1 MSVNYIVILRA
12 SGIQKSNELEDIL
25 KDCNYKIITFPIL
38 KIEQLYSKPIQL
50 TNAQALL
57 TTSSNAIQLFSELSK
72 NRTIPIYTVG
82 SSSKN
87 VAKKLGYKNVIDCQG
102 DSVKMYQVILDNCS
116 KNNGELIYIG
126 AKNISLNLPRMLQKN
141 GYKVKR
147 YIIYK
152 TKEVDVVDKKF
163 LNLIKLEKVKWI
175 VLLSKKGA
183 SNFNKLIV
191 NDINFDQIKKIKFAC
206 LSENI
211 ARELS
216 NKIKLKFFPTSP
228 ILNKLKSTIMQ
239 NE

>member
-1 MSVNYIVILRA
+1 M
-12 SGIQKSNELEDIL
+12 
-25 KDCNYKIITFPIL
+25 
-38 KIEQLYSKPIQL
+38 
-50 TNAQALL
+50 
-57 TTSSNAIQLFSELSK
+57 
-72 NRTIPIYTVG
+72 
-82 SSSKN
+82 
-87 VAKKLGYKNVIDCQG
+87 AKKLGYKNVIDCQG
-102 DSVKMYQVILDNCS
+102 DSVKMFQVILDNCS

-152 TKEVDVVDKKF
+152 TKEVDVVHKKF

-191 NDINFDQIKKIKFAC
+191 NDIKFDKIEKIKFAC